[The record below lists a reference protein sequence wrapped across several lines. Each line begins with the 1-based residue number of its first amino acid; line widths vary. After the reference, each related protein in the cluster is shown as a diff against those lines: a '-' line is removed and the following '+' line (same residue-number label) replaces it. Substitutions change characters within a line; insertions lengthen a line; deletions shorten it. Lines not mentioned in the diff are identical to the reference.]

1 MALITCL
8 VKYISVNLVQNI
20 DLYCQMRQN
29 KSNFSEWHPFT
40 ISSAPEMPGSFTLHI
55 RGVGQ
60 WTNKL
65 YSYFEEE
72 YKRQQEGKDKDHGS
86 SNIVR

>member
-1 MALITCL
+1 MHSKSAPTELPSL
-8 VKYISVNLVQNI
+8 NLAVVLPNPV
-20 DLYCQMRQN
+20 LTYL
-29 KSNFSEWHPFT
+29 KPPNFSEWHPFT

-60 WTNKL
+60 WTNRL

-72 YKRQQEGKDKDHGS
+72 YQRQQGGTDKKHRKMS
-86 SNIVR
+86 LPR